1 MRIYIIGYMGAGKST
16 VGKRLAAKLGI
27 DFIDLDD
34 AFESKFRY
42 SIPRFFDQFG
52 ENRFR
57 ELEHQCLKEITLE
70 NEAAVI
76 STGGGTA
83 CFYDNL
89 ELMNTSGTSIY
100 LKLDPKSLSHRLTNA
115 RRLRPIIRDIPNEEM
130 QSFVEGQ
137 LAERE
142 PFYERADITVK
153 GESLDM
159 EALVKALDNNRI
171 EGLDI

>member
-16 VGKRLAAKLGI
+16 VGKRLANKLGFA
-27 DFIDLDD
+27 FIDLDD

-57 ELEHQCLKEITLE
+57 ELEHQCLKEIITE
-70 NEAAVI
+70 NEMAVI

-83 CFYDNL
+83 CFYNNID
-89 ELMNTSGTSIY
+89 LMNASGISLY
-100 LKLDPKSLSHRLTNA
+100 LKMHPKSLSQRLTRA
-115 RRLRPIIRDIPNEEM
+115 RRLRPVIRDIPNADM
-130 QSFVEGQ
+130 QSFVESQ
-137 LAERE
+137 LEERE
-142 PFYERADITVK
+142 PFYKQASITVK

-159 EALVKALDNNRI
+159 EELINQLKQY
-171 EGLDI
+171 